1 MKRKDGGNGRRQIWG
16 VFLSFAAF
24 YLCAMLLL
32 TVFQALEKKKI
43 MTEAAR
49 ENASRLAAILRSAA
63 ENAAGEAVPIAEGEL
78 PYLHQALGSI
88 RQDAMNSGI
97 YLRAAVWE
105 EEGRL
110 LADTGNTLFFED
122 LSAVD
127 GETGE
132 VRRPMLRCVRL
143 DEYMEP
149 EEFAELMK
157 GWGYGNTGG
166 MQILGY
172 DENGMITPV
181 KIVLAQ
187 GIGIQQGVGSIPEG
201 EVTGEMI
208 LENEGR
214 GDPTVFQPVFGQVS
228 LEWTSNRRL
237 EDPVTRQ
244 RFDVCRDLEQTAREH
259 WLDQTGTLG
268 GEAKGG
274 LLRTQLSGI
283 GAVFGETILSYGL
296 QFYPLEEA
304 VKSLLPLYPLC
315 LLPMLLAA
323 GLLTRR
329 LKAVEA
335 RRLRLEEERKR
346 FTDAVAHELKN
357 PLAVIRGYGEALR
370 ERIHPEKTGRYL
382 EGIIRETDRLDGL
395 VQDMLRLSRMEGGDF
410 HPRPERFFL
419 REWAESTASAVQG
432 AAEEK
437 QVRIR
442 VLAGEQELIADRTAA
457 DFALSNFLS
466 NAVRHVVPGGEIR
479 ISAEQLGAK
488 TRVWVE
494 NDGPAIP
501 PEQLPH
507 LWERFYRGDEGRS
520 RVDGGAGLG
529 LAIAREYLEQAGAAG
544 GCENIPGGVRFWMEW
559 EKQEV

>member
-143 DEYMEP
+143 DDYMEP

-166 MQILGY
+166 MQIIGY

-181 KIVLAQ
+181 KIILAQ

-214 GDPTVFQPVFGQVS
+214 GDPTVFQP
-228 LEWTSNRRL
+228 
-237 EDPVTRQ
+237 
-244 RFDVCRDLEQTAREH
+244 
-259 WLDQTGTLG
+259 
-268 GEAKGG
+268 
-274 LLRTQLSGI
+274 
-283 GAVFGETILSYGL
+283 
-296 QFYPLEEA
+296 
-304 VKSLLPLYPLC
+304 C
-315 LLPMLLAA
+315 LLY
-323 GLLTRR
+323 T
-329 LKAVEA
+329 
-335 RRLRLEEERKR
+335 
-346 FTDAVAHELKN
+346 
-357 PLAVIRGYGEALR
+357 
-370 ERIHPEKTGRYL
+370 
-382 EGIIRETDRLDGL
+382 
-395 VQDMLRLSRMEGGDF
+395 SRC
-410 HPRPERFFL
+410 
-419 REWAESTASAVQG
+419 V
-432 AAEEK
+432 
-437 QVRIR
+437 
-442 VLAGEQELIADRTAA
+442 
-457 DFALSNFLS
+457 
-466 NAVRHVVPGGEIR
+466 
-479 ISAEQLGAK
+479 
-488 TRVWVE
+488 
-494 NDGPAIP
+494 
-501 PEQLPH
+501 
-507 LWERFYRGDEGRS
+507 
-520 RVDGGAGLG
+520 
-529 LAIAREYLEQAGAAG
+529 
-544 GCENIPGGVRFWMEW
+544 
-559 EKQEV
+559 